1 MQRLLDSLQVTAYLV
16 GIAVVIYAGIHATT
30 VLAEISAGLK
40 QDRLAHEQMLKDHIQ
55 QLQDH
60 ERQMERR

>member
-16 GIAVVIYAGIHATT
+16 GIAAVIYVSIHAAT
-30 VLAEISAGLK
+30 VLTKLSRELDQG
-40 QDRLAHEQMLKDHIQ
+40 RLTHEQMLKDHIQ
-55 QLQDH
+55 QLKDH

>member
-1 MQRLLDSLQVTAYLV
+1 MQRLLETLQLIAYLV
-16 GIAVVIYAGIHATT
+16 GIAVMVYAGIHAAT

-40 QDRLAHEQMLKDHIQ
+40 HDRLAHEQMLKDHLQ

-60 ERQMERR
+60 ERHMERR